1 MFRLR
6 MVSTN
11 HLVASEYKSSQ
22 YRQGLKRPKTVD
34 RRRWSQRVSRLPA
47 PRAVRWVN
55 RGRGIQTEVGTATEN
70 SLYPSFNPLNRGRG
84 IQTALACNAPTTA
97 LPSFNPLNRGRGI
110 QTLIQLMS
118 NLIGALGFNPLN
130 RGRGVQNASVERQHD
145 RAGEFQ
151 SS

>member
-1 MFRLR
+1 M
-6 MVSTN
+6 
-11 HLVASEYKSSQ
+11 
-22 YRQGLKRPKTVD
+22 
-34 RRRWSQRVSRLPA
+34 
-47 PRAVRWVN
+47 
-55 RGRGIQTEVGTATEN
+55 GTATEN